1 MNANKK
7 GKNYQGILLLALVV
21 VISLVGCNNQPESKT
36 ATAEFNKID
45 SLRATF
51 LTIEDSLVHTWNV
64 MINDDNKKIKS
75 LKRLVEEVVYAGGV
89 DSTIT
94 QSLLL
99 RIKEL
104 KSERYSCKT
113 MSDSDLIDSYDSISN
128 ALVNDII
135 NLATAHEEFGRNIVM
150 NELIDEINEAEG
162 KILFFRIDYD
172 DVAKMYNQF
181 LEQNQAYMSDI
192 ESKNNL
198 KKIPIFEL
206 PSDQ

>member
-1 MNANKK
+1 MNTFKS
-7 GKNYQGILLLALVV
+7 GKSNRVLVLLGILTLFS
-21 VISLVGCNNQPESKT
+21 IVGCNNQPESKT
-36 ATAEFNKID
+36 EAAEFNKID

-89 DSTIT
+89 DSVIT
-94 QSLLL
+94 QGLLQRL
-99 RIKEL
+99 KYL

-128 ALVNDII
+128 VLVNEVIA
-135 NLATAHEEFGRNIVM
+135 LAMSHEEFGRNIVM
-150 NELIDEINEAEG
+150 NEMIDEINEAEG

-172 DVAKMYNQF
+172 DVAKMYNKF
-181 LEQNQAYMSDI
+181 IEQNQVYMSDI
-192 ESKNNL
+192 DGKNDL

>member
-1 MNANKK
+1 MNTNKK
-7 GKNYQGILLLALVV
+7 GKDNQPILMLVLFG
-21 VISLVGCNNQPESKT
+21 VISLVGCNNQPENKT
-36 ATAEFNKID
+36 VAAEFDKID

-75 LKRLVEEVVYAGGV
+75 LKRLVEEVIYAGGV

-94 QSLLL
+94 QGFLSRL
-99 RIKEL
+99 KQL

-113 MSDSDLIDSYDSISN
+113 MSSSDLIDSYDSISN
-128 ALVNDII
+128 ALVNEII
-135 NLATAHEEFGRNIVM
+135 ALATSHEEFERNIVM
-150 NELIDEINEAEG
+150 NELIDEIGEAEG

-172 DVAKMYNQF
+172 DVAKMHNQF
-181 LEQNQAYMSDI
+181 IEQNQAYMKDI
-192 ESKNNL
+192 DSKNDL

-206 PSDQ
+206 PPDQ